1 MTTRPPPPPFP
12 LKIIREQRIVV
23 GKQQKNKW
31 AGRQAHS
38 EVGIGEHFKMKL
50 ATNVSCNMHM
60 FLAHFKRNLQ
70 VKTFMVVRYIHGLA
84 STTDHNCESIVV

>member
-1 MTTRPPPPPFP
+1 MKEFNFDPPPHPPSPFP
-12 LKIIREQRIVV
+12 LKIIKEQRIVV

-31 AGRQAHS
+31 AGRQAHY

-60 FLAHFKRNLQ
+60 FLAHFKRKFASENIHGCEIH
-70 VKTFMVVRYIHGLA
+70 FMV
-84 STTDHNCESIVV
+84 